1 MKTIALIAAAGSLA
15 AISAPAHAAEMSL
28 GAELDIAPAAATTLN
43 LDTLAAYGDPPRWA
57 PAYGRRD
64 RDRRDY
70 RRDRYDDDD
79 WDDDD
84 DYRYRRDRHYRD
96 RRVYDS
102 RGRYY
107 EPRRIRRGDRI
118 WRGRDGRYY
127 CERENGTTG
136 LIIGAGV
143 GALLGRAIDT
153 RGDRTV
159 GTVLGGALGAVL
171 GREIDRGDMRCR

>member
-1 MKTIALIAAAGSLA
+1 MKTASFKIALIATAGSLTA
-15 AISAPAHAAEMSL
+15 MAAPAQAAEMT
-28 GAELDIAPAAATTLN
+28 LDANVAFAPSHTTTAIPT
-43 LDTLAAYGDPPRWA
+43 LDMVANYDGPR
-57 PAYGRRD
+57 
-64 RDRRDY
+64 Y
-70 RRDRYDDDD
+70 RYDDDDD

-84 DYRYRRDRHYRD
+84 DYYERRRDRRYSDRRYRD

-127 CERENGTTG
+127 CQRENGTTG

-159 GTVLGGALGAVL
+159 GTLLGGALGAVL